1 MAHIKKGIFPYKL
14 KYQGFNELL
23 NKRNF
28 QVLDQNNKKK
38 RPNSLRIQKKL
49 FWKLKSQKSDF
60 VNGSFPYYKILANF
74 KLENL
79 VCLSGL
85 SSKQKKNVQTY

>member
-28 QVLDQNNKKK
+28 QVLDQNNKKTA
-38 RPNSLRIQKKL
+38 KL
-49 FWKLKSQKSDF
+49 IKDSEEIVLK
-60 VNGSFPYYKILANF
+60 I
-74 KLENL
+74 EI
-79 VCLSGL
+79 
-85 SSKQKKNVQTY
+85 SKV